1 VAGSRSGAHRGEL
14 SAYDAESVRPPWT
27 GERRVR
33 SFYLGLLL
41 VAIAYAMVSTSL
53 RPLDLALGI
62 PEMIEITGRL
72 FPPSLGGL
80 ELSDLLQPMLVTVGC
95 PTPCGCSSST

>member
-1 VAGSRSGAHRGEL
+1 M
-14 SAYDAESVRPPWT
+14 
-27 GERRVR
+27 R

-53 RPLDLALGI
+53 SPLDLALGI

-72 FPPSLGGL
+72 FPPSLADL
-80 ELSDLLQPMLVTVGC
+80 ELSDLLQPMLVTVGSS
-95 PTPCGCSSST
+95 TPCGCSSSTSPAPSSS